1 MIGKYLDCCTNHL
14 TSETVDNLVMEN
26 IPYTTAYTYEEG
38 MFIIVPDPF
47 DDPED
52 LERPDDLEYLF
63 QYARFRGCSIIRLD
77 RDAEELDNLRTYSW

>member
-38 MFIIVPDPF
+38 MFIVVPNIIDEP
-47 DDPED
+47 DDIERPND
-52 LERPDDLEYLF
+52 LEILF

-77 RDAEELDNLRTYSW
+77 RDAEELDDLRKYIW